1 MNLKISEGEKE
12 KRLLRRG
19 EMELKTKG
27 KLGKSSG
34 ENRNSQYDIKE
45 LLINFCTKIRK
56 FFLHP
61 NVMIK
66 KGYIF

>member
-1 MNLKISEGEKE
+1 MDIRLKICDSKPGEKK

-34 ENRNSQYDIKE
+34 EYRNSQYDYKE
-45 LLINFCTKIRK
+45 LLLISAQSYLI
-56 FFLHP
+56 
-61 NVMIK
+61 
-66 KGYIF
+66 IFYNQIL

>member
-1 MNLKISEGEKE
+1 MDRTK

-34 ENRNSQYDIKE
+34 ETETANGIYKRTDI
-45 LLINFCTKIRK
+45 
-56 FFLHP
+56 FLHTK
-61 NVMIK
+61 VKLKFIITK
-66 KGYIF
+66 KK